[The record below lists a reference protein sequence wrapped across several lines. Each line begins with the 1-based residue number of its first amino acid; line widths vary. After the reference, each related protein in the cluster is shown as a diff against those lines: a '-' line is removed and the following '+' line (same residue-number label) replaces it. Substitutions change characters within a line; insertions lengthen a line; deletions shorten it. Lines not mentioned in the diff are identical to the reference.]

1 MAPGVILWT
10 LAVVSVLWRLELQTP
25 AEASRRAPG
34 AVSDPPLSP
43 VRRGHVP
50 SREVEEQQLRA
61 SVLVVEQ
68 AFRTLVVLWGDL
80 WISGSRCARGLH
92 APRPDAASDDGHAGR
107 ALDGVRRRADSVAPR
122 RRVSWRPQRI

>member
-1 MAPGVILWT
+1 MAPGVILRT

-34 AVSDPPLSP
+34 EVSDPPLSP

-50 SREVEEQQLRA
+50 SREAEEQLLRA
-61 SVLVVEQ
+61 SGVVVGQ

-92 APRPDAASDDGHAGR
+92 AARPDAARDDGDAGR
-107 ALDGVRRRADSVAPR
+107 AVDGVRLRGNGVAPR
-122 RRVSWRPQRI
+122 RRVS